1 MTEQTANTKSPHPPL
16 SPNQAKNP
24 PALAP
29 YAPSPEAAKH
39 TAAPRPSLSLAHGP
53 GTGSRDSGGFKVG
66 SMRAARLISMVLLLQ
81 ARGAMTAAELARELE
96 VSPRTVHRDMLA
108 LAEAGVPVYAERG
121 RGGGYRMLEG
131 YRTRLTGLD
140 RAEAEALFLSGVPAA
155 LRDMGLAQV
164 AASARVK
171 ASAAL
176 APGVR
181 DAPMTAAQRFHLDA
195 PGWFRQGETPEPL
208 AGLSRAVWSDRVVHT
223 RYRGAPRTLQ
233 PHGLVLKAG
242 VWYLVARLGERFLI
256 FRVDRFTDVEVGEE
270 RFVRDP
276 GFDLAAFWSEHA
288 ERFARSLLTTRITLR
303 LTPAGMRLL
312 PAIADRAAIDDALG
326 SAGEPDGQGRVTVSL
341 PVESLEVAYD
351 QVLRFGA
358 EAEVLEP
365 DGLRATLAETACRMA
380 ALYGGPQR

>member
-1 MTEQTANTKSPHPPL
+1 
-16 SPNQAKNP
+16 
-24 PALAP
+24 
-29 YAPSPEAAKH
+29 
-39 TAAPRPSLSLAHGP
+39 
-53 GTGSRDSGGFKVG
+53 
-66 SMRAARLISMVLLLQ
+66 
-81 ARGAMTAAELARELE
+81 
-96 VSPRTVHRDMLA
+96 
-108 LAEAGVPVYAERG
+108 
-121 RGGGYRMLEG
+121 MLEG

-155 LRDMGLAQV
+155 LRDMGLAPV

-195 PGWFRQGETPEPL
+195 PGWFRRGETPEPL
-208 AGLSRAVWSDRVVHT
+208 TDLSRAVWGDRVVRA

-242 VWYLVARLGERFLI
+242 VWYLVARLGERFLT

-276 GFDLAAFWSEHA
+276 GFDLATFWSEHA

-312 PAIADRAAIDDALG
+312 PVVAEPAAVGDALE
-326 SAGEPDGQGRVTVSL
+326 SAGEPDGQGRVTASL
-341 PVESLEVAYD
+341 PVESLRVAYD

-365 DGLRATLAETACRMA
+365 AGLRATLAETASRMA
-380 ALYGGPQR
+380 ALYGEPQR